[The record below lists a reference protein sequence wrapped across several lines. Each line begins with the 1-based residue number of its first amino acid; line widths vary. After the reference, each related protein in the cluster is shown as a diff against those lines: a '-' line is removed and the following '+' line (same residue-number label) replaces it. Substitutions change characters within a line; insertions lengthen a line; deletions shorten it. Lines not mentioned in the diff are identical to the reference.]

1 VLSSSFEL
9 RHVASSEGG
18 DVRKAIGGTTSW
30 ILRGVFSGVA
40 DAVRYVPSLG

>member
-1 VLSSSFEL
+1 MLSSSFEL

-30 ILRGVFSGVA
+30 ILRASFLVWQMQSDMFL
-40 DAVRYVPSLG
+40 SLG